1 MQLRSFQ
8 ATELELANFIS
19 KFYKE
24 NVGKGPRNVH
34 IKFADNTIIYI
45 VEGLLTLLE
54 KNMLHCADGKTI
66 VEQGRRLI
74 VNNWRF
80 QRLNSFEKIIKQ
92 KIIDEHVVIDVEKDT
107 AIGIVIL
114 ETRLELGKTVPGST

>member
-1 MQLRSFQ
+1 MQLRSFH
-8 ATELELANFIS
+8 TMELELSNFIS

-24 NVGKGPRNVH
+24 NVGKGPKSVN

-54 KNMLHCADGKTI
+54 KNMLNCTDGKTI
-66 VEQGRRLI
+66 VEKGRHLI

-114 ETRLELGKTVPGST
+114 ESRLELSKAVEGL